1 MLDRQSIASLDAFV
15 GALAE
20 RRVHILAGSTGTG
33 KTAVAL
39 RFIHAALRR
48 GERGVLVTAMR
59 PGDIRSLATHVG
71 LELESA
77 IAEDRLIILRYGR
90 ELTARLG
97 RPGALHSAVDELRA
111 LTESITPARI
121 VIDSI
126 APFLADEGASGAVI
140 ARLTAVLEA
149 VAATAIVTVP
159 GRLGDSSDRRLEP
172 LLQDAAA
179 VFHLAPDPD
188 GSIAVEPVTLRATS
202 LEPLPTRILLGRPTR
217 NGRSA
222 PQLAPVVDL

>member
-15 GALAE
+15 GALAAG
-20 RRVHILAGSTGTG
+20 RVHILSGSTGTG
-33 KTAVAL
+33 KTAVSM
-39 RFIHAALRR
+39 RFIHAGLRQ
-48 GERGVLVTAMR
+48 GERGVLLTAMR

-77 IAEDRLIILRYGR
+77 IAEDRFVILRHGR

-97 RPGALHSAVDELRA
+97 RPGALHSAVDELRS
-111 LTESITPARI
+111 LTDSIAPARI

-126 APFLADEGASGAVI
+126 APFLADEGASAAVI
-140 ARLTAVLEA
+140 ARLTSVLEA
-149 VAATAIVTVP
+149 LAATAIVTVP

-179 VFHLAPDPD
+179 IFHFAADAD
-188 GSIAVEPVTLRATS
+188 GSVVVEPVTLRATS
-202 LEPLPTRILLGRPTR
+202 LEPLPSRILLGRPAR
-217 NGRSA
+217 NGRPV
-222 PQLAPVVDL
+222 PQLAPVDL